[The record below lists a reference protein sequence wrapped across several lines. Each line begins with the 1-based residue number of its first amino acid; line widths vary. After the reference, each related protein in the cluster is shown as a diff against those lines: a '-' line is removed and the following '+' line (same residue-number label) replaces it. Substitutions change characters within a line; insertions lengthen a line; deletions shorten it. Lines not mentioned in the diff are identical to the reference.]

1 MIIFYILMFL
11 SFLTL
16 SLNGIQW
23 IFRFNVLNANYI
35 SFSFVSTILYM
46 FTQTL
51 IMFYLIGA
59 GKKVKELIIAH
70 DLNKDTYKDVL
81 KIKSD
86 LFPPLTLN
94 ILLVGTAFVLGG
106 GVQTKVLSKYWHHA
120 IFFLS
125 LLHFLKV
132 ILISH
137 RSLVKNSEILSI
149 IGSELE
155 NKLNKKDN

>member
-11 SFLTL
+11 SFITL
-16 SLNGIQW
+16 SINGFQW
-23 IFRFNVLNANYI
+23 ILKFNVLNANYI

-59 GKKVKELIIAH
+59 GKKVRELIIQY

-106 GVQTKVLSKYWHHA
+106 GVQTKVLSKYWHHS
-120 IFFLS
+120 IFLFS

-132 ILISH
+132 ILLSH
-137 RSLVKNSEILSI
+137 KSLVKNSEILSYV
-149 IGSELE
+149 GSELDD
-155 NKLNKKDN
+155 KLKKEV

>member
-1 MIIFYILMFL
+1 
-11 SFLTL
+11 
-16 SLNGIQW
+16 
-23 IFRFNVLNANYI
+23 
-35 SFSFVSTILYM
+35 M

-59 GKKVKELIIAH
+59 GKKVKELIIQY

-106 GVQTKVLSKYWHHA
+106 GVQTKVLSKYWHHS
-120 IFFLS
+120 IFLFS
-125 LLHFLKV
+125 LIHFLKV
-132 ILISH
+132 ILLSH
-137 RSLVKNSEILSI
+137 KSLIKNSDILSI
-149 IGSELE
+149 VGSELD
-155 NKLNKKDN
+155 NKLKNKDN

>member
-1 MIIFYILMFL
+1 MFL
-11 SFLTL
+11 SFISL
-16 SLNGIQW
+16 SLNGFQW

-59 GKKVKELIIAH
+59 GKKVKELIIKY

-106 GVQTKVLSKYWHHA
+106 GVQTKVLSKYWHHS
-120 IFFLS
+120 IFLLS
-125 LLHFLKV
+125 LIHFLKV
-132 ILISH
+132 ILLSH
-137 RSLVKNSEILSI
+137 KSLIKNSDILSI
-149 IGSELE
+149 VGSELD
-155 NKLNKKDN
+155 NKLKNKDN

>member
-1 MIIFYILMFL
+1 MFL
-11 SFLTL
+11 SFITL
-16 SLNGIQW
+16 SINGLQW

-59 GKKVKELIIAH
+59 GKKVKELIIQY
-70 DLNKDTYKDVL
+70 DLNKDTYNDVL

-106 GVQTKVLSKYWHHA
+106 GVQTKVLSKYWHHS
-120 IFFLS
+120 IFLFS
-125 LLHFLKV
+125 LIHFLKV
-132 ILISH
+132 ILLSH
-137 RSLVKNSEILSI
+137 KSLIKNSDILSI
-149 IGSELE
+149 VGSELD
-155 NKLNKKDN
+155 NKLKNKDN

>member
-1 MIIFYILMFL
+1 MFL
-11 SFLTL
+11 SFIAL
-16 SLNGIQW
+16 SLNGFQW

-59 GKKVKELIIAH
+59 GKKVKELIIKY

-106 GVQTKVLSKYWHHA
+106 GVQTKVLSKYWHHS
-120 IFFLS
+120 IFLLS
-125 LLHFLKV
+125 LIHFLKV
-132 ILISH
+132 ILLSH
-137 RSLVKNSEILSI
+137 KSLIKNSDILSI
-149 IGSELE
+149 VGTELD
-155 NKLNKKDN
+155 NKLKNKDN

>member
-1 MIIFYILMFL
+1 MFL
-11 SFLTL
+11 SFITL
-16 SLNGIQW
+16 SINGLQC
-23 IFRFNVLNANYI
+23 IFILNVLNANYI

-59 GKKVKELIIAH
+59 GKKVKELIIQY
-70 DLNKDTYKDVL
+70 DLNKDIYKDVL

-106 GVQTKVLSKYWHHA
+106 GVQTKVLSKYWHHS
-120 IFFLS
+120 IFLFS
-125 LLHFLKV
+125 LIHFLKV
-132 ILISH
+132 ILLSH
-137 RSLVKNSEILSI
+137 KSLIKNSDILSI
-149 IGSELE
+149 VGSELD
-155 NKLNKKDN
+155 NKLKNKDN

>member
-1 MIIFYILMFL
+1 MFL
-11 SFLTL
+11 SFITL
-16 SLNGIQW
+16 SINGLQW

-59 GKKVKELIIAH
+59 GKKVKELIIQY

-106 GVQTKVLSKYWHHA
+106 GVQTKVLSKYWHHS
-120 IFFLS
+120 IFLFS
-125 LLHFLKV
+125 LIHFLKV
-132 ILISH
+132 ILLSH
-137 RSLVKNSEILSI
+137 KSLIKNSDILSI
-149 IGSELE
+149 VGSELD
-155 NKLNKKDN
+155 NKLKNKDN

>member
-1 MIIFYILMFL
+1 MFL
-11 SFLTL
+11 SFITL
-16 SLNGIQW
+16 SINGFQW
-23 IFRFNVLNANYI
+23 IFKFNVLNANYI

-59 GKKVKELIIAH
+59 GKKVKELIIQY

-106 GVQTKVLSKYWHHA
+106 GVQTKVLSKYWHHS
-120 IFFLS
+120 IFLFS
-125 LLHFLKV
+125 LIHFLKV
-132 ILISH
+132 ILLSH
-137 RSLVKNSEILSI
+137 KSLIKNSDILSI
-149 IGSELE
+149 VGSELD
-155 NKLNKKDN
+155 NKLKNKDN

>member
-1 MIIFYILMFL
+1 
-11 SFLTL
+11 
-16 SLNGIQW
+16 
-23 IFRFNVLNANYI
+23 
-35 SFSFVSTILYM
+35 M

-59 GKKVKELIIAH
+59 GKKVKELIIKY

-106 GVQTKVLSKYWHHA
+106 GVQTKVLSKYWHHS

-125 LLHFLKV
+125 LIHFLKV
-132 ILISH
+132 ILLSH
-137 RSLVKNSEILSI
+137 KSLIKNSDILSI
-149 IGSELE
+149 VGTELD
-155 NKLNKKDN
+155 NKLKNKDN

>member
-11 SFLTL
+11 SFITL
-16 SLNGIQW
+16 SINGFQW
-23 IFRFNVLNANYI
+23 ILKFNVLNANYI

-59 GKKVKELIIAH
+59 GKKVKELIIQY

-86 LFPPLTLN
+86 LFPPLTIN

-106 GVQTKVLSKYWHHA
+106 GVQTKVLSKYWHHS
-120 IFFLS
+120 IFLFS

-132 ILISH
+132 ILLSH
-137 RSLVKNSEILSI
+137 KSLVKNSEILSYV
-149 IGSELE
+149 GSELDD
-155 NKLNKKDN
+155 KLKKEA

>member
-11 SFLTL
+11 SFITL
-16 SLNGIQW
+16 SINGLQW

-59 GKKVKELIIAH
+59 GKKVKELIIQY

-106 GVQTKVLSKYWHHA
+106 GVQTKVLSKYWHHS
-120 IFFLS
+120 IFLFS
-125 LLHFLKV
+125 LIHFLKV
-132 ILISH
+132 ILLSH
-137 RSLVKNSEILSI
+137 KSLIKNSDILSI
-149 IGSELE
+149 VGSELD
-155 NKLNKKDN
+155 NKLKNKDN

>member
-1 MIIFYILMFL
+1 MFL
-11 SFLTL
+11 SFITL
-16 SLNGIQW
+16 SINGLQW

-59 GKKVKELIIAH
+59 GKKVKELIIQY

-106 GVQTKVLSKYWHHA
+106 GVQTKVLSKYWHHS
-120 IFFLS
+120 IFLFS
-125 LLHFLKV
+125 LIHFLKV
-132 ILISH
+132 ILLSH
-137 RSLVKNSEILSI
+137 KSLIKNSDILSI
-149 IGSELE
+149 VGSELD
-155 NKLNKKDN
+155 NKLKNEDN

>member
-11 SFLTL
+11 SFISL
-16 SLNGIQW
+16 SLNGFQW

-59 GKKVKELIIAH
+59 GKKVKELIIKY

-106 GVQTKVLSKYWHHA
+106 GVQTKVLSKYWHHS
-120 IFFLS
+120 IFLLS
-125 LLHFLKV
+125 LIHFLKV
-132 ILISH
+132 ILLSH
-137 RSLVKNSEILSI
+137 KSLIKNSDILSI
-149 IGSELE
+149 VGTELD
-155 NKLNKKDN
+155 NKLKNKDN

>member
-1 MIIFYILMFL
+1 MFL
-11 SFLTL
+11 SFITL
-16 SLNGIQW
+16 SINGFQW

-59 GKKVKELIIAH
+59 GKKVKELIIQY

-86 LFPPLTLN
+86 LFPPLTIN

-106 GVQTKVLSKYWHHA
+106 GVQTKVLSKYWHHS
-120 IFFLS
+120 IFLFS

-132 ILISH
+132 ILLSH
-137 RSLVKNSEILSI
+137 KSLVKNSEILSYV
-149 IGSELE
+149 GSELDD
-155 NKLNKKDN
+155 KLKKEA